1 MSSLTRYF
9 GMCFGVLWGGF
20 ACVSVYRLSG
30 GDRLRATDALLLF
43 PVGVLGVGA
52 AGVLSSAR
60 SEGRGGLQQLKAGL
74 LRWRVDW
81 RWYALVL
88 ALPPLSVLAV
98 LATLQALVSA
108 RFAPNRFFLGI
119 LFGLLPGF
127 AEEVGW
133 TGFATRRMLERE
145 SPVTTGLQLGFI
157 WAIWHMPVSD
167 FLSAASPHGRS
178 WLAFFIAFT
187 VALVALRVLM
197 VWLYSRTASVLL
209 AQLLHASSTASL
221 VVLGPPRVS
230 GWGEAAW
237 YALYG
242 GVLWV
247 VVLAIVLVERKG
259 RSSDLAEYE
268 PPR

>member
-20 ACVSVYRLSG
+20 ACVFVYRLSG

-52 AGVLSSAR
+52 AGVLSSAP

-108 RFAPNRFFLGI
+108 RFAPNRFLLGV
-119 LFGLLPGF
+119 LFGLLPGL

-133 TGFATRRMLERE
+133 TGFATRRMLECA
-145 SPVTTGLQLGFI
+145 SPVTTGLQLASSGPSGTCRFRTS
-157 WAIWHMPVSD
+157 WAPLPLTAGPGWRS
-167 FLSAASPHGRS
+167 LSHSRWRS
-178 WLAFFIAFT
+178 WPCE
-187 VALVALRVLM
+187 
-197 VWLYSRTASVLL
+197 S
-209 AQLLHASSTASL
+209 
-221 VVLGPPRVS
+221 
-230 GWGEAAW
+230 
-237 YALYG
+237 
-242 GVLWV
+242 
-247 VVLAIVLVERKG
+247 
-259 RSSDLAEYE
+259 
-268 PPR
+268 